1 MTTTATT
8 PATRSIASAQFLA
21 TRLRRLDLELPKE
34 SRRVLSGTDDEAV
47 HDLRVTIRRLRT
59 ILKLARPVFGRFH
72 ADAVRAA
79 FAAAQA
85 ATGNLRDE
93 EALEE
98 TLGELNIDDIA
109 FHAWLKN
116 RRTRRRSLHR
126 AVVTTLQRGEF
137 RKARQMLNALLI
149 LPAEPNKSSDLGKFA
164 RKCVGNAR
172 SFVDRHRDADG
183 ADVEGLHELRIAY
196 KGLRYTVETFSDVLP
211 ADLKAL
217 REPAVK
223 MQKLLG
229 EVHDVDVALQIIDRA
244 RGLNVAIRDRVQNAL
259 ISRRAVKISEFTLAM
274 HPEPALEEPIVV
286 KPKPRRARPTSVSP

>member
-1 MTTTATT
+1 VSTPATT
-8 PATRSIASAQFLA
+8 PVTRTSIASAPFLA
-21 TRLRRLDLELPKE
+21 LRLRRLDRELPKE
-34 SRRVLSGTDDEAV
+34 SRRVLSASDDEAV

-98 TLGELNIDDIA
+98 TLAELKIEDVA

-116 RRTRRRSLHR
+116 RRTRRRTLHR

-137 RKARQMLNALLI
+137 RDARRLLQALLT
-149 LPAEPNKSSDLGKFA
+149 LPAEPNKASDLAKFA
-164 RKCVGNAR
+164 RKCVESAR
-172 SFVDRHRDADG
+172 KLVDQHRDAEVT
-183 ADVEGLHELRIAY
+183 DVEGLHELRIAY

-229 EVHDVDVALQIIDRA
+229 DVHDVDVALQIIDRA
-244 RGLNVAIRDRVQNAL
+244 RGLSVAIRDRVQNAL
-259 ISRRAVKISEFTLAM
+259 MSRRAAKISEFTLAM
-274 HPEPALEEPIVV
+274 HPPGPALDDELTERT
-286 KPKPRRARPTSVSP
+286 KPALL